1 MWIYTHNIH
10 FYTEIVLHPSSPAHG
25 RSEGKRVGV
34 IKGRTWALPLSFR
47 ADQVGRNSE
56 IHLGGFSENS
66 SERDLLDVDTE
77 VLTCIGPYM
86 SVVMNGF
93 VMSTAMTMLTVM
105 DKGCSVH
112 FWVRESVGISGTPRR
127 IQESSSHTR
136 KLVENS
142 RGYVIPLWEVTC
154 GVG

>member
-47 ADQVGRNSE
+47 AGQVGRNSE

-66 SERDLLDVDTE
+66 SKQDLLDVDVE
-77 VLTCIGPYM
+77 VLKYIGPYM
-86 SVVMNGF
+86 SVVI
-93 VMSTAMTMLTVM
+93 
-105 DKGCSVH
+105 
-112 FWVRESVGISGTPRR
+112 VG
-127 IQESSSHTR
+127 
-136 KLVENS
+136 N
-142 RGYVIPLWEVTC
+142 
-154 GVG
+154 